1 MTSHKPLFISF
12 EGLDGCGK
20 SLQSLR
26 LYQHMQNSGIPAV
39 LLHEP
44 GSTPL
49 GEEIGRLLK
58 WSDGIKVSP
67 LAELFLFNAARA
79 HLVKEEI
86 LPSLEKGLSVI
97 IDRFSDSTLVYQG
110 YGRGLP
116 LEMVREVNEIAH
128 QGAVPDLSVL
138 LDVPVEVSVG
148 RVAPDRDRFESESPG
163 FYQKIR
169 NGYLEVAE
177 DEPER
182 WLVVDGTL
190 NADIISAII
199 QEHLNLLLQASG
211 E

>member
-1 MTSHKPLFISF
+1 MNSRKPLFISF

-20 SLQSLR
+20 SLQSQR
-26 LYQHMQNSGIPAV
+26 LCQHLQDSGIAAV

-49 GEEIGRLLK
+49 GEEISRLLK
-58 WSDGIKVSP
+58 WSGPIGISP
-67 LAELFLFNAARA
+67 LAELLLFNASRA
-79 HLVKEEI
+79 QLVREEI

-116 LEMVREVNEIAH
+116 LELVREVNGIAC
-128 QGAVPDLSVL
+128 QGAVPDISIL
-138 LDVPVEVSVG
+138 LDVPVEVSAG
-148 RVAPDRDRFESESPG
+148 RIDPDRDRFESENPG

-177 DEPER
+177 NEPER

-190 NADIISAII
+190 NADIISQII

>member
-1 MTSHKPLFISF
+1 MKHGKPLFISF

-20 SLQSLR
+20 SLQSQR
-26 LYQHMQNSGIPAV
+26 LCRYLQDTGYPAV

-49 GEEIGRLLK
+49 GEEISRLLK
-58 WSDGIKVSP
+58 WSSSIGINP
-67 LAELFLFNAARA
+67 LAELLLFNASRA
-79 HLVKEEI
+79 QLVKEEI

-116 LEMVREVNEIAH
+116 LDLVREVNEVAC
-128 QGAVPDLSVL
+128 QGAVPDISIL
-138 LDVPVEVSVG
+138 LDVPVEVSSG
-148 RVAPDRDRFESESPG
+148 RVAPDKDRFESENPG

-169 NGYLEVAE
+169 NGYLELAE
-177 DEPER
+177 NEPER
-182 WLVVDGTL
+182 WLVIDGTL
-190 NADIISAII
+190 NVDIISQII
-199 QEHLNLLLQASG
+199 QEHVNLLLQASG

>member
-1 MTSHKPLFISF
+1 MNGNKPLFISF

-20 SLQSLR
+20 SLQSQLLCR
-26 LYQHMQNSGIPAV
+26 HLEDSGIPAV

-58 WSDGIKVSP
+58 WSGSMGISP
-67 LAELFLFNAARA
+67 LAELLLFNASRA
-79 HLVKEEI
+79 QLVQAEI

-97 IDRFSDSTLVYQG
+97 VDRFSDSTLVYQG

-116 LEMVREVNEIAH
+116 LDLVLEVNEIAS
-128 QGAVPDLSVL
+128 QGAVPDISIL
-138 LDVPVEVSVG
+138 LDVPVEVSAA
-148 RVAPDRDRFESESPG
+148 RIAADKDRFESEHPG

-177 DEPER
+177 NEPER

-190 NADIISAII
+190 NSEIISQII
-199 QEHLNLLLQASG
+199 REHVNLLLQDSG